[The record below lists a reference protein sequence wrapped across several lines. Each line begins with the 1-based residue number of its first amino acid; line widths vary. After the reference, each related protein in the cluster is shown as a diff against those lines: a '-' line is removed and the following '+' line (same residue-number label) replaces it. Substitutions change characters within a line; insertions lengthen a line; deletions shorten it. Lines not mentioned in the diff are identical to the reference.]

1 MKFKS
6 PNYLYPLA
14 TKRQLQWTRQ
24 VVRGERSAHK
34 ALKVRSANAPKKEII
49 RNLVKDKTMSL
60 RFGKPMKARTNSNP
74 MLRGSMPKNPMRALD
89 PYPGNAM
96 HISPSRKLGYM

>member
-14 TKRQLQWTRQ
+14 TTRQLQWTKQ
-24 VVRGERSAHK
+24 VVRGEKSVHK
-34 ALKVRSANAPKKEII
+34 ALKIKSANAPKKEIMK
-49 RNLVKDKTMSL
+49 NLIKDKSMSL
-60 RFGKPMKARTNSNP
+60 RFGKPMKTRNNNP
-74 MLRGSMPKNPMRALD
+74 FLKGNLPKNPMVAPD
-89 PYPGNAM
+89 PRPGNAM

>member
-14 TKRQLQWTRQ
+14 TQRQLQWTRQ
-24 VVRGERSAHK
+24 VVRGEKSAKK
-34 ALKVRSANAPKKEII
+34 ALKIKVVNAPKKQII
-49 RNLVKDKTMSL
+49 KNLIKDKGMSL
-60 RFGKPMKARTNSNP
+60 RFGKPLKTRNNNP
-74 MLRGSMPKNPMRALD
+74 FLRGNLPKNPMMAQD
-89 PYPGNAM
+89 PRPANAM